1 MEVGLYRAITELGL
15 SFEIVVGSS
24 VGALNGACIAAGMP
38 PDELARW
45 WQRVGRAGAVGS
57 HIGRRS
63 GVAAGG

>member
-1 MEVGLYRAITELGL
+1 MEVGFYRAITELGL

-24 VGALNGACIAAGMP
+24 VGALNGACIAADMP

-45 WQRVGRAGAVGS
+45 WQRVGRADVVGW

-63 GVAAGG
+63 GVAAGR